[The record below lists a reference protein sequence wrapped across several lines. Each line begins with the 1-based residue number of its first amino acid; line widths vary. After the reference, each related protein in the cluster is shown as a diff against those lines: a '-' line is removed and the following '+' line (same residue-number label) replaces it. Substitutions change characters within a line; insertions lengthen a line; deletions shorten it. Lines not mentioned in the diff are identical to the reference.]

1 MKTRMIQLMRIMMN
15 NIKTRNLNKF
25 LVFFSI
31 FEISD
36 ILIFDMYYK
45 GYYIDDE
52 VLVDREET
60 VELND
65 VDHIT
70 LDEDRLSSLLN
81 KLKEYEEISTQNGI
95 EIKDIHYEIHAQD
108 YQYNPNGPDREAESS
123 IVLCWKEKV
132 PETDEK
138 RNERITKEKN
148 RIDDL
153 IKEKEAKQRNA
164 ELERERL
171 FQDRLDEAIKIV
183 EENGG
188 TVKFKHKKRNE
199 KFNKDC

>member
-1 MKTRMIQLMRIMMN
+1 
-15 NIKTRNLNKF
+15 
-25 LVFFSI
+25 
-31 FEISD
+31 
-36 ILIFDMYYK
+36 MYYK

-52 VLVDREET
+52 IFVDREET

-65 VDHIT
+65 VGHVT
-70 LDEDRLSSLLN
+70 LDKDRLSSLLN

-95 EIKDIHYEIHAQD
+95 GIKDIHYEIHAQD

-148 RIDDL
+148 RIDAL

-164 ELERERL
+164 ELSKLVRE
-171 FQDRLDEAIKIV
+171 QNRLDEAIRIV

-199 KFNKDC
+199 EFSKNC